1 MSLET
6 AKLIM
11 GEDYNTEYRSEI
23 ITNFNTDIL
32 KEYFLHY
39 PTVLGS
45 SGVTEIYFEPKK
57 QIVTKIICGE

>member
-1 MSLET
+1 
-6 AKLIM
+6 M